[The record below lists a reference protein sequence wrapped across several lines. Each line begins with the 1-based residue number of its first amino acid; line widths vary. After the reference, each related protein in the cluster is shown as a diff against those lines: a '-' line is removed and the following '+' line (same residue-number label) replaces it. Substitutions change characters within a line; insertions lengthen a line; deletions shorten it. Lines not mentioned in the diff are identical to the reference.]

1 VGLWKTIDD
10 KSGEPGGLIRI
21 VLIYGQYQA
30 KIEKIFP
37 DPGEHPI
44 QSASSV
50 KGRVSTSR

>member
-1 VGLWKTIDD
+1 
-10 KSGEPGGLIRI
+10 
-21 VLIYGQYQA
+21 VLVDGQYQA

-37 DPGEHPI
+37 DPDEHPI